1 MNTERE
7 IKNALVKAQL
17 PRYLAGRGIDI
28 RRAFR
33 CLNPQHTDKNPSM
46 SYDRQHNRCS
56 CFACN
61 ARYDIF
67 DVVEVC
73 ERLDKGAAFKRAY
86 EYAGETLP
94 AIDGANKPLEKNAA
108 GSDWRRATRRGFNTQ
123 GAKDIARNAGANAHT
138 QAQQAQPTKPPIDFS
153 PYRFNL
159 MESQEAQ
166 AYLATRGFDL
176 ETAQAAGLGYSTK
189 REAIMIPTD
198 NGGAILRMIKAND
211 KKGRYQYAQGYSVS
225 TTGSAGL
232 RVHGSAIFICEGFFD
247 ALSVMKAGFRAM
259 SLNSVSNVD
268 LLARQLAGCIVP
280 CPVIL
285 ALDNDDKGREGTARL
300 KEILKG
306 KARVVSE
313 LAIGAGCKDLNE
325 WMMENALGFAIAL
338 ENAEKKAMKSNI
350 FSQTT

>member
-7 IKNALVKAQL
+7 IKNARVKAEL

-28 RRAFR
+28 KRAFR
-33 CLNPQHTDKNPSM
+33 CLNPQHMDKNPSM
-46 SYDRQHNRCS
+46 SYDRQHNRCV
-56 CFACN
+56 CFACG
-61 ARYDIF
+61 ARFDIF
-67 DVVEVC
+67 DVVSVC
-73 ERLDKGAAFKRAY
+73 EGLDKGAAFKRAY
-86 EYAGETLP
+86 EYTGEALP
-94 AIDGANKPLEKNAA
+94 AIDKPKERSSAGNAHA
-108 GSDWRRATRRGFNTQ
+108 GGSDWRAATRRGFNTQ
-123 GAKDIARNAGANAHT
+123 GATKDAGANAHAHT
-138 QAQQAQPTKPPIDFS
+138 QPTKPPIDFS

-166 AYLATRGFDL
+166 AYLATRSFSMED
-176 ETAQAAGLGYSTK
+176 AQQAGLGYSTK
-189 REAIMIPTD
+189 REAIVIPTD

-232 RVHGSAIFICEGFFD
+232 RMHGSAIFICEGFFD

-268 LLARQLAGCIVP
+268 LLARQLARCIVP

-285 ALDNDDKGREGTARL
+285 ALDDDDKGREGTARL
-300 KEILKG
+300 KEILKD
-306 KARVVSE
+306 KAKAVSE

-325 WMMENALGFAIAL
+325 WMVKDSTGFANAIK
-338 ENAEKKAMKSNI
+338 NAEKNCN
-350 FSQTT
+350 FFCETT